1 MLPASIYLALNL
13 YLTDLSMLKNYL
25 TIALRGM
32 IRQRAHFFINL
43 SGLAVGIAACII
55 ILLYVQNELS
65 YDKHLKDHE
74 RIFRVSRSWNNAD
87 GKVNLHLGHLAPPFG
102 PLFKL
107 DYEGTVEQSVRLY
120 NHNPLIIAGD
130 NRFEEDD
137 FFFADP
143 EVFDVFSWNM
153 IQGDAKTALADP
165 YSVILTESMAAKY
178 FNNENPM
185 GKVIG
190 YGELMELKV
199 TGIIEDIPRNS
210 HFHPTMLAPMV
221 LVQEYYGGQE
231 AFMSAW
237 GSNNF
242 STFVKLNE
250 GVDPKEFEAQLP
262 GFFDRHFDVPEV
274 GKASDYNK
282 LSVMNIADVHLH
294 SHLDSEIEQNGDIA
308 YVSLFAIIAV
318 FILAIA
324 CINYV
329 NLATARSAKRSR
341 EVGVRKVLGAN
352 RQRLIKQFL
361 SESMLFSIL
370 ALALAC
376 LIVSLLLP
384 WFNSFSQRALSLDL
398 INNPVLVV
406 ILIVIT
412 AATGLIAGIYPAI
425 FLSSFQPAKVLKG
438 VSVKSGKVHLRSALV
453 VFQFFICI
461 VMLIGVGVV
470 YDQLDY
476 VKTKDLGFSGNQ
488 VMVLPSSGEI
498 NSKYDL
504 VRNQLLQ
511 QPGIS
516 SVAYSSRIPSGRLLD
531 SQGGAI
537 EVDGEM
543 KPLDFRLADV
553 HTDFEFLKTLNI
565 PVE

>member
-1 MLPASIYLALNL
+1 MFR
-13 YLTDLSMLKNYL
+13 NYL

-43 SGLAVGIAACII
+43 FGLAVGIAACII

-65 YDKHLKDHE
+65 YDRYLKDHE

-87 GKVNLHLGHLAPPFG
+87 GQVNLHLGHLAPPFG
-102 PLFKL
+102 PLLKL
-107 DYEGTVEQSVRLY
+107 DYAGSVEQSVRLY

-130 NRFEEDD
+130 SRFEEDD

-143 EVFDVFSWNM
+143 EVLEVFSWNM
-153 IQGDAKTALADP
+153 VQGDAETALDDP
-165 YSVILTESMAAKY
+165 YSVILTKSVALKY
-178 FNNENPM
+178 FNSENPM
-185 GKVIG
+185 GKTIG

-199 TGIIEDIPRNS
+199 TGVIEDIPSNS

-221 LVQEYYGGQE
+221 LVQEYYGGPE

-242 STFVKLNE
+242 STFVKLKE

-282 LSVMNIADVHLH
+282 LSLMNIADIHLH

-329 NLATARSAKRSR
+329 NLATARSARRSR

-361 SESMLFSIL
+361 SESMLFAIL
-370 ALALAC
+370 ALVLAC

-398 INNPVLVV
+398 VSNPVLVV
-406 ILIVIT
+406 ILIMIT

-438 VSVKSGKVHLRSALV
+438 VAGKGGKVSLRSALV
-453 VFQFFICI
+453 VFQFFI
-461 VMLIGVGVV
+461 
-470 YDQLDY
+470 
-476 VKTKDLGFSGNQ
+476 
-488 VMVLPSSGEI
+488 
-498 NSKYDL
+498 
-504 VRNQLLQ
+504 
-511 QPGIS
+511 
-516 SVAYSSRIPSGRLLD
+516 
-531 SQGGAI
+531 
-537 EVDGEM
+537 
-543 KPLDFRLADV
+543 
-553 HTDFEFLKTLNI
+553 
-565 PVE
+565 